1 MVTHVLKSGKVLK
14 DITGHKVKQ
23 QDVPLAYEILK
34 KGVKK
39 NEKGS

>member
-14 DITGHKVKQ
+14 DIKGHKPKI

-34 KGVKK
+34 NGGRKR
-39 NEKGS
+39 EKSS